1 MQGLQVERYQ
11 LIAGVGEGGGLQ
23 GDFPEFV
30 CIPLDL
36 AVDCA
41 KDSAGLAIVNSQ
53 EPSKAV
59 HSSRSW
65 LASRRCR
72 RRRMISAR

>member
-23 GDFPEFV
+23 GDFPEFAY
-30 CIPLDL
+30 IPLGL
-36 AVDCA
+36 AVAWA
-41 KDSAGLAIVNSQ
+41 KDLLALAIVNSQ
-53 EPSKAV
+53 EPSRAV